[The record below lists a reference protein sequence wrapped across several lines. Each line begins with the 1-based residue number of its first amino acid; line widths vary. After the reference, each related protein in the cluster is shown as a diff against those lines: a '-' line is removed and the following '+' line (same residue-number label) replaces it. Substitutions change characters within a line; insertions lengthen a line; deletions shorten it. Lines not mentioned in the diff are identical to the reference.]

1 MEEGRPISNVCI
13 LTFES
18 YEIMRKLVKYLLDIP
33 IILFDYYIRLIGLID
48 VRLENRSIDLIGQLI
63 NKRCKTFTHKSMSGR
78 TVGMSLYTPNTVC
91 SFRSETFST
100 KEPETLEWIEQ
111 FGGDE
116 KILLDIGS
124 NIGIYSIFHSLLNEG
139 KSVAFE
145 PSFFNL
151 KQLTKN
157 INLNRCEK
165 LISVVSNPLS
175 ESSCF
180 SEFINGNTDEGGA
193 LSAFGVD
200 YGFDGK
206 TITSN
211 FKTNVLGF
219 SLDNLIEVG
228 FLKDKPNLI
237 KIDVDGIEDL
247 ILKGSIKTLSSSE
260 CISVLVEV
268 NDDFN
273 SDKISNILLECGFH
287 LKEKRQSEMFS
298 ESELFGRTFNQIW
311 VK

>member
-1 MEEGRPISNVCI
+1 
-13 LTFES
+13 
-18 YEIMRKLVKYLLDIP
+18 MRKIIKHLLRIP
-33 IILFDYYIRLIGLID
+33 IIVFDCYIKLIGLID
-48 VRLENRSIDLIGQLI
+48 VRMKNKSIEWIGHLVG
-63 NKRCKTFTHKSMSGR
+63 NKSKTFTHKSMSGR
-78 TVGMSLYTPNTVC
+78 SIEMSLYTPNFVC
-91 SFRSETFST
+91 SFRADTFST

-111 FGGDE
+111 FGGE
-116 KILLDIGS
+116 GKILFDIGA

-139 KSVAFE
+139 KSVSFE

-175 ESSCF
+175 DSSRF
-180 SEFINGNTDEGGA
+180 SEFINGSEDEGGA

-200 YGFDGK
+200 YGFNGK
-206 TITSN
+206 RIPSN

-219 SLDNLIEVG
+219 SLDNLFELG

-247 ILKGSIKTLSSSE
+247 ILKGSINTLSSSE
-260 CISVLVEV
+260 CMSVLVEV

-273 SDKISNILLECGFH
+273 PDNNVSNILMKCGFH
-287 LKEKRQSEMFS
+287 LKEKRQSEMFN
-298 ESELFGRTFNQIW
+298 ESELYGRSFNQIW

>member
-1 MEEGRPISNVCI
+1 MKKII
-13 LTFES
+13 
-18 YEIMRKLVKYLLDIP
+18 KHLLRIP
-33 IILFDYYIRLIGLID
+33 IIVFDCYIRLIGLID
-48 VRLENRSIDLIGQLI
+48 VRMKNKSIEWIGHLVD
-63 NKRCKTFTHKSMSGR
+63 NKSKTFTHKSMSGR
-78 TVGMSLYTPNTVC
+78 SIEISLYTPNFIC
-91 SFRSETFST
+91 SFRADTFST

-111 FGGDE
+111 FGEGG
-116 KILLDIGS
+116 ILFDIGA

-139 KSVAFE
+139 KSVSFE

-175 ESSCF
+175 DSSRF
-180 SEFINGNTDEGGA
+180 SEFINGNEDEGGA

-206 TITSN
+206 RIPSN

-219 SLDNLIEVG
+219 SLDNLFELG

-247 ILKGSIKTLSSSE
+247 ILKGSINTLSSSE

-273 SDKISNILLECGFH
+273 QDNVSNILLKCGFH
-287 LKEKRQSEMFS
+287 LKEKRHSEMCN
-298 ESELFGRTFNQIW
+298 ESELLGRTFNQIL

>member
-1 MEEGRPISNVCI
+1 MKNKSIEWIGH
-13 LTFES
+13 
-18 YEIMRKLVKYLLDIP
+18 LVD
-33 IILFDYYIRLIGLID
+33 
-48 VRLENRSIDLIGQLI
+48 
-63 NKRCKTFTHKSMSGR
+63 NKSKTFTHKSMSGR
-78 TVGMSLYTPNTVC
+78 SIEISLYTPNFIC
-91 SFRSETFST
+91 SFRADTFST

-111 FGGDE
+111 FGGE
-116 KILLDIGS
+116 GKILFDIGA
-124 NIGIYSIFHSLLNEG
+124 NIGIYSIFHSLLNGG
-139 KSVAFE
+139 KSVSFE

-175 ESSCF
+175 DSSRF
-180 SEFINGNTDEGGA
+180 SEFINGSEDEGGA

-206 TITSN
+206 RIPSN

-219 SLDNLIEVG
+219 SLDNLFELG

-247 ILKGSIKTLSSSE
+247 ILKGSINTLSSSE

-273 SDKISNILLECGFH
+273 PDNVSNILLKCGFH
-287 LKEKRQSEMFS
+287 LKEKQQSEMLN

>member
-1 MEEGRPISNVCI
+1 
-13 LTFES
+13 L
-18 YEIMRKLVKYLLDIP
+18 RKIIKHLLRIP
-33 IILFDYYIRLIGLID
+33 IIVFDCYIRLIGLID
-48 VRLENRSIDLIGQLI
+48 VRMKNKSIEWIGHLVD
-63 NKRCKTFTHKSMSGR
+63 NKSKTFTHKSMSGR
-78 TVGMSLYTPNTVC
+78 STEISLYTPNSVC
-91 SFRSETFST
+91 SFRANTFST

-111 FGGDE
+111 FGEGG
-116 KILLDIGS
+116 KILFDIGA

-139 KSVAFE
+139 KSVSFE

-175 ESSCF
+175 DSSCF
-180 SEFINGNTDEGGA
+180 SEFKNGNEDEGGA
-193 LSAFGVD
+193 MSAFGVD

-206 TITSN
+206 RIPSN

-219 SLDNLIEVG
+219 SLDNLFELG

-247 ILKGSIKTLSSSE
+247 ILKGSINTLSSSE

-268 NDDFN
+268 NEDFN
-273 SDKISNILLECGFH
+273 PDNVSNILLKCGFH
-287 LKEKRQSEMFS
+287 LKEKQQSEMLN

-311 VK
+311 IK